1 MRITAKLTDAHSG
14 LNFWEKSYDREVKD
28 ASALQDEITLNVVT
42 ALEVELVEG
51 AGARIVRGNTNN
63 PEAYSLVRRGL
74 SLFQG
79 DTKEENAEARRLF
92 EEAVELDPNYS
103 IGWHLLGYTHNA
115 SSTRGW
121 REDRTQERARA
132 IELARKAMA
141 IDPSASGPY
150 ILLSTISRLRGQYTE
165 AIGLGE
171 KAVALAPTDAMAV
184 ALLGQTLVSVGIH
197 LQPEL
202 SVDVALPLMQ
212 RAIRLS
218 PYTPPP
224 ILFYEGLGYHS
235 LGQYKEAMA
244 AFERTRSIL
253 ISGGMFHIALLA
265 ITSSDLGRTEEA
277 RVAVQTVLNVDPN
290 FSAKRFV
297 NAMDYKDRAK
307 SEHALATLR
316 QLGLPE

>member
-1 MRITAKLTDAHSG
+1 M
-14 LNFWEKSYDREVKD
+14 
-28 ASALQDEITLNVVT
+28 NVVT
-42 ALEVELVEG
+42 ALEVELVED
-51 AGARIVRGNTNN
+51 ARARIVRGKTKNT
-63 PEAYSLVRRGL
+63 EAYSLVRRGL

-115 SSTRGW
+115 SLRRGW

-141 IDPSASGPY
+141 IEPSASGPY
-150 ILLSTISRLRGQYTE
+150 ILLSTISRLRGQYIE
-165 AIGLGE
+165 AIALGE
-171 KAVALAPTDAMAV
+171 KAVALAPNDAMAI
-184 ALLGQTLVSVGIH
+184 AHLGQTLVFGGATRNDPFIM
-197 LQPEL
+197 Q
-202 SVDVALPLMQ
+202 VALPLMQ

-235 LGQYKEAMA
+235 LGRYKEAMA
-244 AFERTRSIL
+244 AFDQTRSA
-253 ISGGMFHIALLA
+253 ISKGEFPLALLA
-265 ITSSDLGRTEEA
+265 MTSADMGRMEEA
-277 RVAVQTVLNVDPN
+277 HAAAQLLRENPT
-290 FSAKRFV
+290 FSAKAFV
-297 NAMDYKDRAK
+297 NALDYKDRAK
-307 SEHALATLR
+307 SEHAIATLL